1 MTKEDL
7 MALAEDLNPDDVIT
21 KDDVCNYINVILDAF
36 AVHLDRERVRHGLWK
51 RYDAKEQWRN
61 VVVKGDRVESILRD
75 GPSLTQAEIDAA
87 LEECY
92 DIINYTVFTARI
104 LTGLL

>member
-1 MTKEDL
+1 MTREDL

-21 KDDVCNYINVILDAF
+21 QDDMCGYVNVILDALS
-36 AVHLDRERVRHGLWK
+36 VHLDRERVRHGLWK
-51 RYDAKEQWRN
+51 RYGAKEQMRN
-61 VVVKGDRVESILRD
+61 VTVKGDRVEAILRD
-75 GPSLTQAEIDAA
+75 EPSLTQAEIDAA

-104 LTGLL
+104 LTGQL

>member
-1 MTKEDL
+1 MTREELL
-7 MALAEDLNPDDVIT
+7 MLAEDLNPDDVIT

-51 RYDAKEQWRN
+51 RYGAKEQMRN
-61 VVVKGDRVESILRD
+61 VTVKSDRIEALLRD
-75 GPSLTQAEIDAA
+75 DPNLTQAEIDAA